1 MGLGEGALGYWT
13 QLLSRDLDSAYFYVH
28 LLWRAAQ
35 LITSAYSL
43 VLNGALV
50 TTVVAAFVRP
60 LSARRR
66 VARPGSRGALADLA
80 ARHPVVANRVLPWVP
95 GVLWIG
101 ARALERP
108 EMLGDLGVLVG
119 FFVGLFGIAAAVR
132 LGVRSLRKEAP
143 APAREA
149 EPEDQTSF
157 AAVAVTP
164 ATLAAVG
171 ALAAASLAMIGFVAF
186 GHSTAQIGTAIL
198 AYILA
203 AMGIPTLFRRLS
215 RIVVGI
221 DGVLVLGT
229 DKARFFGYAT
239 LDDVRQSGGD
249 LLLVRQGRTVLR
261 LQLHDADVLR
271 APTLVARLR
280 AAMENAATMRS
291 EGADLLMQA
300 TQAAHASSGAS
311 SASTLASSSRGGR
324 DYRQPSMAREHL
336 WQLIEGPVS
345 DRTARTAAAQ
355 ALGADLSTEERVRLR
370 VAVEKCAEPRVRVAL
385 QKVLAASQPDELE
398 ESEDDGVQ
406 APRRAPVGE
415 RLAAHRS

>member
-1 MGLGEGALGYWT
+1 
-13 QLLSRDLDSAYFYVH
+13 
-28 LLWRAAQ
+28 
-35 LITSAYSL
+35 
-43 VLNGALV
+43 
-50 TTVVAAFVRP
+50 
-60 LSARRR
+60 
-66 VARPGSRGALADLA
+66 
-80 ARHPVVANRVLPWVP
+80 
-95 GVLWIG
+95 
-101 ARALERP
+101 
-108 EMLGDLGVLVG
+108 
-119 FFVGLFGIAAAVR
+119 
-132 LGVRSLRKEAP
+132 
-143 APAREA
+143 
-149 EPEDQTSF
+149 
-157 AAVAVTP
+157 
-164 ATLAAVG
+164 
-171 ALAAASLAMIGFVAF
+171 MIGFVAF